1 MKLEGS
7 HNILLLM
14 KQKEGTVQY
23 YNIKSVCM
31 CVHICIC
38 EAIYVNF
45 YNGKVERT
53 WITEFM

>member
-7 HNILLLM
+7 RNILLLM
-14 KQKEGTVQY
+14 KQKEGTIQY

-31 CVHICIC
+31 CVQICIC
-38 EAIYVNF
+38 EDIHVNF
-45 YNGKVERT
+45 YNRKVERI